1 MICYYKPREGSLQ
14 CILYLCTIV
23 SVHVAA
29 PVSKAAEQQA
39 GMAGGEEKAKKKR
52 GQQQRSRRR

>member
-1 MICYYKPREGSLQ
+1 
-14 CILYLCTIV
+14 LCTIV

-39 GMAGGEEKAKKKR
+39 GMAGEEEGEEEKR
-52 GQQQRSRRR
+52 AEVPSALR